1 MNKPGQTYV
10 RSNLQSRNPHEMF
23 FLFLLVHEHTFI
35 AVPYSDQKGGKYLPE
50 LELQEIWTAHCEC
63 WELNSDHLG
72 HQPVCLT
79 TKSCPQTTNIF

>member
-35 AVPYSDQKGGKYLPE
+35 AVPYSDQKGANISWSWSYRRFELPIVSAGNGT
-50 LELQEIWTAHCEC
+50 QITWVISQRA
-63 WELNSDHLG
+63 
-72 HQPVCLT
+72 
-79 TKSCPQTTNIF
+79 